1 MAAGDAADRVHAGLN
16 GPTFSDN
23 DGNAATRGRAILA
36 CSSVR
41 MGFPSACAI
50 AIVQQLLQLGVLRS
64 EFVQSSD
71 RSFRKPIEPL
81 VCEAS
86 FGSSTR
92 NKR

>member
-1 MAAGDAADRVHAGLN
+1 MAAGDVADWLHAGLN

-23 DGNAATRGRAILA
+23 DGNAATRGRAIRA

-50 AIVQQLLQLGVLRS
+50 AIVQQQLQLGVLLS
-64 EFVQSSD
+64 ELVQPSH
-71 RSFRKPIEPL
+71 RSFRKPVELL

-86 FGSSTR
+86 
-92 NKR
+92 